1 MRVGA
6 FLLALA
12 WFSGSAYAGYR
23 LTERSFAWLD
33 DPGTLPPAFITKEE
47 TVIIDIGALKGKS
60 PEELRALAAKLS
72 PQQLL
77 CLRASIAPDRVS
89 AVLAGELT
97 PQEEAALRSCLE

>member
-23 LTERSFAWLD
+23 LTDRSFAWLD
-33 DPGTLPPAFITKEE
+33 DPGALPPAIVTKEE
-47 TVIIDIGALKGKS
+47 TVIIDLEALKGKT
-60 PEELRALAAKLS
+60 PAELRAMASQLS

-89 AVLAGELT
+89 AVLAGQLT
-97 PQEEAALRSCLE
+97 SEEESALRSCLE

>member
-12 WFSGSAYAGYR
+12 WFAGSAYAGYR

-33 DPGTLPPAFITKEE
+33 EPGALPPAFVTKEE

-60 PEELRALAAKLS
+60 PEELRAMASQLS

-77 CLRASIAPDRVS
+77 CLRAEIAPERVS

-97 PQEEAALRSCLE
+97 PQEEAAFRKCLE

>member
-12 WFSGSAYAGYR
+12 WFSGSVYAGYR

-33 DPGTLPPAFITKEE
+33 DLGVLPPAIVTKEE
-47 TVIIDIGALKGKS
+47 TVIIDIETLRGKT
-60 PEELRALAAKLS
+60 PEELRAMASQLS
-72 PQQLL
+72 PQQFL
-77 CLRASIAPDRVS
+77 CLRAAIAPDRVS
-89 AVLAGELT
+89 DVLAGNFT